1 MTQGLT
7 HLTPGERSQI
17 EVLLRRGDSKRAI
30 GRLLGR
36 PPSTIRREI
45 KRNSGQRGY
54 RPKQAQAKAEER
66 RATVSRRPTKM
77 TPGMVALIEAKLTG
91 CQWSPEQIS
100 GRMKLEAKG
109 DVSHERIYAHVWA
122 DKRAGGGLYK
132 HLRHGAKKYNKR
144 KGKTSGRGLIPGRVD
159 IDQRP
164 RIVDAKSRLG
174 DWEVD
179 TVIGAKHKGALVT
192 AIDRA
197 SKFTVIEAVPNK
209 TSEAVTKALTHR
221 LGAFPDLVLTLTADN
236 VLRAESALESSH
248 DVSDCKIAPAAS
260 FWSTQIRDKP
270 KARRLPRVMEKI
282 SSIANTGSRKRLA
295 LTVLNTSF

>member
-17 EVLLRRGDSKRAI
+17 EVLLRRSDSKRAI

-100 GRMKLEAKG
+100 GWMKLEAKG

-159 IDQRP
+159 IAQRP
-164 RIVDAKSRLG
+164 RIVDATSRLA
-174 DWEVD
+174 DWAVD

-209 TSEAVTKALTHR
+209 TTEAVTKALTDR
-221 LGAFPDLVLTLTADN
+221 LGAFPDRVLTLTADN
-236 VLRAESALESSH
+236 GKVTLRNSPSTTSAPSATSNPAKASCSVLSA
-248 DVSDCKIAPAAS
+248 PM
-260 FWSTQIRDKP
+260 P
-270 KARRLPRVMEKI
+270 P
-282 SSIANTGSRKRLA
+282 
-295 LTVLNTSF
+295 

>member
-100 GRMKLEAKG
+100 GRMKL
-109 DVSHERIYAHVWA
+109 
-122 DKRAGGGLYK
+122 
-132 HLRHGAKKYNKR
+132 
-144 KGKTSGRGLIPGRVD
+144 
-159 IDQRP
+159 
-164 RIVDAKSRLG
+164 
-174 DWEVD
+174 
-179 TVIGAKHKGALVT
+179 
-192 AIDRA
+192 
-197 SKFTVIEAVPNK
+197 
-209 TSEAVTKALTHR
+209 
-221 LGAFPDLVLTLTADN
+221 
-236 VLRAESALESSH
+236 
-248 DVSDCKIAPAAS
+248 AA
-260 FWSTQIRDKP
+260 R
-270 KARRLPRVMEKI
+270 
-282 SSIANTGSRKRLA
+282 
-295 LTVLNTSF
+295 